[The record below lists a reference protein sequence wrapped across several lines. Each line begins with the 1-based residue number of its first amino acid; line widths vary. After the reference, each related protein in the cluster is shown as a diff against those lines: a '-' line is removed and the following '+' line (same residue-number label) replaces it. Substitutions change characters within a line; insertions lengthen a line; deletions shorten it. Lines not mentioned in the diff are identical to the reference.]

1 MNTQLKDQIYSRF
14 AEDWGTSSLQ
24 VSICVKIFDYLLSRP
39 FSQLKHLT
47 YGSLKVAIKEN
58 TLDIDLLKAI
68 QYLSGDRV
76 PILLPHFEF
85 IDEYDESFDLDNED
99 IRHAQKIGKLVHP
112 RTGEYIENFEDK
124 VVMYFTPS
132 SFIQEIQN

>member
-1 MNTQLKDQIYSRF
+1 MNNQLKNEIYLHF
-14 AEDWGTSSLQ
+14 AEDWGNSSLQ
-24 VSICVKIFDYLLSRP
+24 FSVCVNIFDYLLSRP

-47 YGSLKVAIKEN
+47 YGSLKIAIKKN
-58 TLDIDLLKAI
+58 ISDIDLLKAI

-76 PILLPHFEF
+76 SILSPHFEF
-85 IDEYDESFDLDNED
+85 IDEYDESFDLDNKD
-99 IRHAQKIGKLVHP
+99 IRHAQEIGKLVHP